1 MTKRMISYGRP
12 AQVLLVDDNRGDA
25 LLAAHAFKSALFE
38 TNLMHASTGEIALG
52 LLHDGASL
60 PDLVLLDLQLP
71 QMSGMDVLTAIKSDE
86 RLKHIPVIV
95 LSNSGDGH
103 NVTRCYQHHASAYV
117 IKPLDLAKYRETIAL
132 IEQFFFVLASLPV
145 IRLPKIYDPAQ

>member
-1 MTKRMISYGRP
+1 MTKRMISEGRP

-25 LLAAHAFKSALFE
+25 LLAAHAFKSASFE
-38 TNLMHASTGEIALG
+38 TNLTHASTGETALV
-52 LLHDGASL
+52 LLRDGAIL
-60 PDLVLLDLQLP
+60 PDIVLLDLQLP

-132 IEQFFFVLASLPV
+132 IEQFFFVLASLP
-145 IRLPKIYDPAQ
+145 KIYDPAQ